1 MPEKRALVSVQQL
14 VQLEREE
21 IKLPLHVHKKAIR
34 ALGISESFT
43 KGVSERSVLAGV
55 VMRSDM
61 VIDGFAFC
69 TVEVGGMDATER
81 ILDMYK
87 NLRREDVNLLLLNGC
102 VISWYN
108 VIDLN
113 RLVEEMGL
121 PLICVTYEESEGL
134 EKYFEELFP
143 EDKEERI
150 RIYHSNGPRTLL
162 KLHTGYD
169 VYIRFL
175 GMTVEEAR
183 RILEKFTS
191 HGAVSEPLR
200 VARLLARSIMKS
212 LCFELK

>member
-1 MPEKRALVSVQQL
+1 MS
-14 VQLEREE
+14 
-21 IKLPLHVHKKAIR
+21 LHVHKKAIR

-61 VIDGFAFC
+61 VIDGFTFS

-81 ILDMYK
+81 IREMYR
-87 NLRREDVNLLLLNGC
+87 NLNREDINLLLLNGC

-113 RLVEEMGL
+113 RLTEETGL
-121 PLICVTYEESEGL
+121 PMICVTYEESEGL

-143 EDKEERI
+143 DDKEERI
-150 RIYHSNGPRTLL
+150 RIYHNNGPRTLL

-169 VYIRFL
+169 VYVRFL
-175 GMTVEEAR
+175 NMSVDEAR
-183 RILEKFTS
+183 GILEKFTS
-191 HGAVSEPLR
+191 HGAIPEPLR
-200 VARLLARSIMKS
+200 VARLLARSIMKNVY
-212 LCFELK
+212 FKLK

>member
-1 MPEKRALVSVQQL
+1 MGET
-14 VQLEREE
+14 E
-21 IKLPLHVHKKAIR
+21 LPIHVHKKAIR

-43 KGVSERSVLAGV
+43 KGVSEKSILAGV

-61 VIDGFAFC
+61 MIDGFTFS

-81 ILDMYK
+81 ILEMYR
-87 NLRREDVNLLLLNGC
+87 NLKREDINLLLLNGC

-113 RLVEEMGL
+113 RLTEETGL

-143 EDKEERI
+143 ADKEERI
-150 RIYHSNGPRTLL
+150 RIYHNNGPRNILR
-162 KLHTGYD
+162 LHTGYD

-175 GMTVEEAR
+175 NMSHDEAKH
-183 RILEKFTS
+183 ILGKITS
-191 HGAVSEPLR
+191 HGAVPEPLR
-200 VARLLARSIMKS
+200 VARLLARSVMKN
-212 LCFELK
+212 LYLKSK